1 MNAKTLFRVTL
12 LLFVAAC
19 IFYFVR
25 DLVGHKA
32 AQVEQSAGKTVTD
45 SAPNT
50 LDAGS
55 LPENTRVVAYF
66 FHGHR
71 QCPSCRHL
79 ETVSERAI
87 SDGFPAARRSGLIQW
102 RAVDIEDA
110 ANRHFASEY
119 QVYWSSLV
127 LVKVAAGRPVAYK
140 NLDQAWQI
148 QQDDAALRNYVQ
160 AEVRAYLGAS

>member
-1 MNAKTLFRVTL
+1 MNAKTFFRAAL
-12 LLFVAAC
+12 LLFVAVC

-25 DLVGHKA
+25 DQVGQKP
-32 AQVEQSAGKTVTD
+32 AQIEQSAVKTVTA
-45 SAPNT
+45 SAPNI

-55 LPENTRVVAYF
+55 FPDSTRVVAYF

-79 ETVSERAI
+79 EAVSEGAL
-87 SDGFPAARRSGLIQW
+87 SDGFPAAMRSGEIQW
-102 RAVDIEDA
+102 RALDIEDP

-127 LVKVAAGRPVAYK
+127 LVKVTAGKPVAYK
-140 NLDQAWQI
+140 NLEQAWQI
-148 QQDDAALRNYVQ
+148 QQDETALRNYVQ